1 MAGKQLALALVGPGL
16 IGKTFINQLHNQS
29 NNLNVKLY
37 GVANSKK
44 MLIDENGIELSNW
57 EDRFLNGD
65 TQAISLDE
73 MSSMLQNQ
81 VKQLSESEDEKKR
94 AIGVMV
100 DCTANNSV
108 SDNYATWLKKGLN
121 VVTPNKRLH
130 SGDLARY
137 KEVQTIVKQ
146 NGDAKFFDIL
156 SLQTLGLLKSNF
168 NQIIRSKMLKF
179 MVIVCVVVSTRSINR
194 QLQQNKEFKCPP
206 PGFDAVKP
214 FTTSD
219 LKEYISAPWFIQQ
232 QVPLSYQ
239 PLNQLYCVRA
249 QYIAIDENDLSKGIT
264 VINYSDKDR
273 VNNPSTP
280 ESEFTPLLGLVPNP
294 EHTSKLK
301 VGPPFLKSRSATAF
315 GDYWIIAVGQT
326 ESDKF
331 EWAIVSGGPPT
342 RKTKN
347 GCATGVED
355 KNLRKN
361 QTNGIGFWLLSR
373 KQVASQDTIKT
384 MREKA
389 EELGYDTSELVKVQQ
404 KGCLYKRFRN

>member
-146 NGDAKFFDIL
+146 NGDAKYLYEGVVGAGLPVMDTLKRLVKSGDKIYKIEGVFSGTMSYIFNTMSKQISFSQVVTLAKQQGFTEPDPREDLDGQDVARKVVALGRECGLDISLSDIQVQSLVSEKVASATTPEQVLEFIKEDDQSMEKKRQKAESEGGVLRYVGILDVQNQKGMVKIEQYPLNNALGGLKGSENIVMIRSERYDEVGMTIMGPGAGAEVTAAAVFGDVL
-156 SLQTLGLLKSNF
+156 SLL
-168 NQIIRSKMLKF
+168 
-179 MVIVCVVVSTRSINR
+179 
-194 QLQQNKEFKCPP
+194 
-206 PGFDAVKP
+206 
-214 FTTSD
+214 
-219 LKEYISAPWFIQQ
+219 
-232 QVPLSYQ
+232 
-239 PLNQLYCVRA
+239 
-249 QYIAIDENDLSKGIT
+249 
-264 VINYSDKDR
+264 
-273 VNNPSTP
+273 
-280 ESEFTPLLGLVPNP
+280 
-294 EHTSKLK
+294 
-301 VGPPFLKSRSATAF
+301 
-315 GDYWIIAVGQT
+315 
-326 ESDKF
+326 
-331 EWAIVSGGPPT
+331 
-342 RKTKN
+342 
-347 GCATGVED
+347 
-355 KNLRKN
+355 
-361 QTNGIGFWLLSR
+361 
-373 KQVASQDTIKT
+373 
-384 MREKA
+384 
-389 EELGYDTSELVKVQQ
+389 
-404 KGCLYKRFRN
+404 